1 MKIIQQTIASLG
13 SPVWIEPLD
22 RPYGST
28 AVIARW
34 RHINGRLRIAT
45 ADAIRVCL
53 SLSTGQHVRH
63 AERDRALTKSVLA
76 GDVVVLRPGI
86 PSETMLDGDAEIVQ
100 VFIDPGSFGQAANNA
115 VTGSLVAPAGEAL
128 RRAVIQV
135 FVAARHDDWR
145 TRRVAEVRL
154 RQEVG
159 DLLAAP
165 VNHERGYA
173 RGGLPPMAISRADQV
188 ITEAMDHPNAAPP
201 TLRVL
206 AATARVSTNHFIR
219 SFRQIRGTTPHQLVM
234 ARRCQRAME
243 LLRQPKVTVADVS
256 EAAGYSSPAYFIASF
271 RRQLGVTPGAY
282 QRAVARK
289 G

>member
-1 MKIIQQTIASLG
+1 MKIVQQTIASLG

-22 RPYGST
+22 RPHGSA

-53 SLSTGQHVRH
+53 SLSTGQQVRH

-76 GDVVVLRPGI
+76 GDVIVLRPGI
-86 PSETMLDGDAEIVQ
+86 PTETAFEGDAEVVQ
-100 VFIDPGSFGQAANNA
+100 VFIDPATLGHVASSAM
-115 VTGSLVAPAGEAL
+115 TGPLVAPAGEAL
-128 RRAVIQV
+128 KRAVIQL

-145 TRRVAEVRL
+145 TRRVAELRL

-159 DLLAAP
+159 NLLAAP
-165 VNHERGYA
+165 INEERGYA
-173 RGGLPPMAISRADQV
+173 RGGLAPMAISRAEQV
-188 ITEAMDHPNAAPP
+188 IAEAMDHPNAAAP
-201 TLRVL
+201 TLRAL

-219 SFRQIRGTTPHQLVM
+219 SFRQMRGTTPHQLVM

-243 LLRQPKVTVADVS
+243 LLRKPTLTVADVS

-271 RRQLGVTPGAY
+271 RHQLGVTPGAY
-282 QRAVARK
+282 QRAIARI